1 MDVTPTLQ
9 QFQQVM
15 SKYKVMEST
24 TFQRHRSLTEKIP
37 DISKTLEMVR
47 HLSSLSSDSSSSPSS
62 LQTHFELH
70 DTMYAKALISAPV
83 TEVNLWL
90 GANVMLSYPI
100 DEAVTL
106 LEGKM
111 DTAKK
116 SLETTRRDLDY
127 LRDQITTMEVNT
139 ARVHNFDVKRRRG

>member
-1 MDVTPTLQ
+1 
-9 QFQQVM
+9 
-15 SKYKVMEST
+15 
-24 TFQRHRSLTEKIP
+24 
-37 DISKTLEMVR
+37 
-47 HLSSLSSDSSSSPSS
+47 
-62 LQTHFELH
+62 
-70 DTMYAKALISAPV
+70 MYAKALISAPV